1 MRADAVLAVDSYGLQ
16 AAALGPEG
24 HGALQPQL
32 KLCEGAEGIVLTPE
46 LQTRGPFAKLRNMMS
61 TKHADVYSQCH
72 QHKKTC
78 MHASRANV
86 QSIWITNLA
95 LP

>member
-1 MRADAVLAVDSYGLQ
+1 MRADAALAVDSYGLQ

-46 LQTRGPFAKLRNMMS
+46 LQSQRALCKL
-61 TKHADVYSQCH
+61 
-72 QHKKTC
+72 
-78 MHASRANV
+78 
-86 QSIWITNLA
+86 
-95 LP
+95 